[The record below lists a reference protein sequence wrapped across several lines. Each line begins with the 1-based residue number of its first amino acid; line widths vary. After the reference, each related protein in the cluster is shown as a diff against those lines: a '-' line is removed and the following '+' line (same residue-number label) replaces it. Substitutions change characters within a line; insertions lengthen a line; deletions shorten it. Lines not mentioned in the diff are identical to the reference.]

1 MTRYDPDAKRISRRH
16 LFAFRY
22 PLVSRARA
30 GQYHEGLLRPLA
42 LTRAGRP
49 KWSDLARFGQK
60 QTSSEVMQ
68 GDTLLIKSGGEAA
81 LTEWQHHFARL
92 MPGLRVYGWDD
103 PFVDARCVKYAL
115 VFQPD
120 HGRLADYP
128 KLRLIL
134 SAAAGVD
141 HILADP
147 ALPANV
153 PIVRM
158 MTDETRER
166 MSDYVTWAAL
176 SIVRDMPV
184 LIAAQRDGEWANAR
198 TGRLARD
205 TRVSVLGLG
214 ELGRAVASR
223 LRVHGFQVNGW
234 ARTSKSLEGVNVF
247 AGESQRNAML
257 AQTDILIN
265 LLPDTPATR
274 GILDRGL
281 FARLP
286 AGASLI
292 QVGRGAHLDRQALL
306 DALDSG
312 RLRSAV
318 LDVFDL
324 EPLPPNDALRR
335 HPKIVITP
343 HIASTVSY
351 AARARQVADV
361 LGAHL
366 RGAPLP
372 FVYDATRGY

>member
-1 MTRYDPDAKRISRRH
+1 MLRRKPGGRYDERPHYLNA
-16 LFAFRY
+16 LA
-22 PLVSRARA
+22 PLREA
-30 GQYHEGLLRPLA
+30 P
-42 LTRAGRP
+42 P
-49 KWSDLARFGQK
+49 
-60 QTSSEVMQ
+60 EVMQ
-68 GDTLLIKSGGEAA
+68 GDTLLIKSGGAAA

-103 PFVDARCVKYAL
+103 PFVDARSVKYAL
-115 VFQPD
+115 VYQPD
-120 HGRLADYP
+120 HGRLAHYP
-128 KLRLIL
+128 RLRLIL
-134 SAAAGVD
+134 SAVAGVD

-158 MTDETRER
+158 VTQETRER
-166 MSDYVTWAAL
+166 MSDFVTFAAL
-176 SIVRDMPV
+176 AAVRDMPAIV
-184 LIAAQRDGEWANAR
+184 AAQRNGEWANEL

-214 ELGRAVASR
+214 ELGRAVATR
-223 LRVHGFQVNGW
+223 LHANGFRVNGW
-234 ARTSKSLEGVNVF
+234 ARTPKAIADVRVF
-247 AGESQRNAML
+247 AGEAQRDALL
-257 AQTDILIN
+257 AETDILVN
-265 LLPDTPATR
+265 LLPDTLATR
-274 GILDRGL
+274 GILGRKL

-318 LDVFDL
+318 VDVFDI
-324 EPLPPNDALRR
+324 EPLPPDDALRR
-335 HPKIVITP
+335 HPKILVTP

-372 FVYDATRGY
+372 FVYDALRGY

>member
-1 MTRYDPDAKRISRRH
+1 
-16 LFAFRY
+16 
-22 PLVSRARA
+22 
-30 GQYHEGLLRPLA
+30 
-42 LTRAGRP
+42 
-49 KWSDLARFGQK
+49 
-60 QTSSEVMQ
+60 MQ

-214 ELGRAVASR
+214 ELGRAVATR

-324 EPLPPNDALRR
+324 EPLPPDDALRR

>member
-1 MTRYDPDAKRISRRH
+1 
-16 LFAFRY
+16 
-22 PLVSRARA
+22 
-30 GQYHEGLLRPLA
+30 
-42 LTRAGRP
+42 
-49 KWSDLARFGQK
+49 
-60 QTSSEVMQ
+60 MQ
-68 GDTLLIKSGGEAA
+68 GDTLLIKSGGAAA

-103 PFVDARCVKYAL
+103 PFVDARSVKYAL
-115 VFQPD
+115 VYQPD
-120 HGRLADYP
+120 HGRLAHYP
-128 KLRLIL
+128 RLRLIL

-158 MTDETRER
+158 VTDETRER
-166 MSDYVTWAAL
+166 MSDFVTFAAL
-176 SIVRDMPV
+176 AVVRDMPAIV
-184 LIAAQRDGEWANAR
+184 SAQREGQWANEL

-214 ELGRAVASR
+214 ELGRAVATR
-223 LRVHGFQVNGW
+223 LHGNGFRVNGW
-234 ARTSKSLEGVNVF
+234 ARTSKALADVRVF
-247 AGESQRNAML
+247 AGDAQLDALL
-257 AQTDILIN
+257 AETDILVN
-265 LLPDTPATR
+265 LLPDTRETR
-274 GILDRGL
+274 GILGRKL
-281 FARLP
+281 FACLP

-306 DALDSG
+306 DALESG
-312 RLRSAV
+312 RLRSAIV
-318 LDVFDL
+318 DVFDI
-324 EPLPPNDALRR
+324 EPLPPDDVLRR
-335 HPKIVITP
+335 HPRILVTP

-372 FVYDATRGY
+372 FVYDALRGY